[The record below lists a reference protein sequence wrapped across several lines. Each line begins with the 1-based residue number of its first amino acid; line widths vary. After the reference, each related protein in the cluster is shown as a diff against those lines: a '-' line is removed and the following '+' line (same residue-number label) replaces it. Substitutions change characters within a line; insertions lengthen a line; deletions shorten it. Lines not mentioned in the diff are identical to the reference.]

1 MAKVPDPLPYGG
13 HQARGRRIQ
22 DWLNDPTIP
31 DCHITGAGALT
42 YQAIDNWIPVT
53 ETYILPDVES
63 QREISDIADQNNING
78 PWVHHM
84 LMAFEMSSSVPPR
97 PINLNSF
104 ESFTAPGWM
113 FLMSI
118 FRHDG
123 PQWSQIAQVMYE
135 RVSPIATL
143 RHIVVTD
150 IQNDDTK
157 DLILDQI
164 YGIRNRL
171 MRLSPLQDRTFAYGS
186 AEYEAVL
193 GTRLGSVVS
202 YIILGGLPRGTRR
215 ISQISVS
222 FPRGGIGGMQLQF
235 DIQVLTPVPAAPPAY
250 APPPPYAPP
259 PYNGSGNGGDPSR
272 AGSGGG
278 KGGNGG
284 PANPRKR
291 VRNTTVESYDGPA
304 RRTRMAMATE
314 GRIRKPYYFG

>member
-1 MAKVPDPLPYGG
+1 MAQVPDPLPYGG

-22 DWLNDPTIP
+22 GWLNDPTIP
-31 DCHITGAGALT
+31 GCHITGAGALT
-42 YQAIDNWIPVT
+42 YQAINNWIPVT

-63 QREISDIADQNNING
+63 QREISDIAEQSNING
-78 PWVHHM
+78 PWVYHM
-84 LMAFEMSSSVPPR
+84 LMSHEMSSSVPPR
-97 PINLNSF
+97 LINLNSF
-104 ESFTAPGWM
+104 ESFTSPGWM

-135 RVSPIATL
+135 RVSPISTL

-150 IQNDDTK
+150 IQNEDTK

-202 YIILGGLPRGTRR
+202 YIILGALPRGTRR

-235 DIQVLTPVPAAPPAY
+235 DIQVLTPALGA
-250 APPPPYAPP
+250 PPPYAPP
-259 PYNGSGNGGDPSR
+259 PPYHDLGDGAGPSEG
-272 AGSGGG
+272 GSGGANI
-278 KGGNGG
+278 GNGG

-291 VRNTTVESYDGPA
+291 VRNTTVEFYDGPA
-304 RRTRMAMATE
+304 KRTRMAMAAE